1 MLLILLSW
9 LVNCYDPVINFET
22 DSNASKTSVYS
33 LLDAS
38 VCVRVVLMS
47 IFLWVWWGV
56 AEAEGNSHLE
66 DFETLMNDIF
76 LNLSTLMLTQI
87 DRE

>member
-1 MLLILLSW
+1 
-9 LVNCYDPVINFET
+9 
-22 DSNASKTSVYS
+22 
-33 LLDAS
+33 
-38 VCVRVVLMS
+38 MS

-56 AEAEGNSHLE
+56 DETEGNSHLE

-87 DRE
+87 DRK